1 MNKALMERNGKRI
14 AKILEHIG
22 YESSSIIIEKDWDL
36 QIYMSAKEE
45 GCITI
50 EMCAH
55 KELNGDSL
63 FDPLMRIELSTDEAD
78 NILSAKAVY
87 YLSRSVFADV
97 EIYAKDDPDCW
108 NPKLYEKYK
117 GELDERLSNWLDTI
131 DMRGYLTEGRIEK
144 IL

>member
-1 MNKALMERNGKRI
+1 MNRALMERNGKRI
-14 AKILEHIG
+14 AKILEYVG
-22 YESSSIIIEKDWDL
+22 YEDSAIIIEKDWDL
-36 QIYMSAKEE
+36 RVYFSSREE

-55 KELNGDSL
+55 NELNGDPL
-63 FDPLMRIELSTDEAD
+63 FDPLMRIELSTDEND

-87 YLSRSVFADV
+87 YLSRSVFADI

-108 NPKLYEKYK
+108 NPDLYEKGR
-117 GELDERLSNWLDTI
+117 GELDERLKLWLDTI

-144 IL
+144 L